1 MNDKIASLYNGN
13 RPLSALSSPKEAIR
27 QFTPN
32 WFAAT
37 MGTGILSLSLAQFPW
52 PFPGLRQVAEGLWM
66 LNIVLFLL
74 ILCHLCCPLDHVFR
88 RSKAGIWPL
97 HGFHVF
103 WHHPDGNGHHH

>member
-1 MNDKIASLYNGN
+1 MTDKILTLHNGT

-52 PFPGLRQVAEGLWM
+52 QVPGVRTLAEGLWM
-66 LNIVLFLL
+66 FNILLF
-74 ILCHLCCPLDHVFR
+74 IVYFR
-88 RSKAGIWPL
+88 ASTDR
-97 HGFHVF
+97 
-103 WHHPDGNGHHH
+103 